1 MARFLIRRILLGLLV
16 LWIVSMAVFFMFFKL
31 NTSGPRAVA
40 SRICGKQCSNDQ
52 INTVMLR
59 LHLTEPLWR
68 QYKYFLNGYPGV
80 ADPNGLP
87 VNDGILP
94 VHFAWPPSDMK
105 VHTPNLG
112 YSYVNQQSVN
122 TILKDAFPITL
133 SLAAGAAV
141 LWLFMGLA
149 SGVWSAIRPRSLL
162 DRGFTFF
169 ALFFY
174 SMPTFVLGLM
184 LILLLYYQLTIHGI
198 SWFPAQGYTA
208 FGDNPAE
215 WARHLLLPWF
225 TLAAVTAAAYT
236 RLTRGS
242 MLDVLGEDYIRTARA
257 KGLSE
262 RRVVF
267 RHGLRA
273 ALTPIVTQFG
283 IDLGTLLGGAIITEQ
298 VFGLPGLGFQ
308 SVRAITS
315 NDLPIIIGVVVVA
328 TTAIV
333 LANIVV
339 DLMYAILD
347 PRVRLH

>member
-1 MARFLIRRILLGLLV
+1 MVRFLIRRILLGIFV
-16 LWIVSMAVFFMFFKL
+16 LWVVSMAVFYMFFKL
-31 NTSGPRAVA
+31 NSSGPNAVA
-40 SRICGKQCSNDQ
+40 SRICGKQCSQQQ
-52 INTVMLR
+52 INQVKQR
-59 LHLTEPLWR
+59 LYLDAPLPK
-68 QYKYFLNGYPGV
+68 QYWYFLFGYPGK
-80 ADPNGLP
+80 DTPNG
-87 VNDGILP
+87 
-94 VHFAWPPSDMK
+94 PPRD
-105 VHTPNLG
+105 HGLLHGDLG

-133 SLAAGAAV
+133 SLAVGSAI
-141 LWLFMGLA
+141 LWLIMGIA

-162 DRGFTFF
+162 DRTFTFM

-174 SMPTFVLGLM
+174 SMPTFVLGV
-184 LILLLYYQLTIHGI
+184 LLLLLLFYQLTVHGV
-198 SWFPAQGYTA
+198 SWFPAGGYTNIT
-208 FGDNPAE
+208 DNPGQ

-225 TLAAVTAAAYT
+225 TLAAVTSAAYT

-283 IDLGTLLGGAIITEQ
+283 IDLGTLLGGAIITEV
-298 VFGLPGLGFQ
+298 VFDLPGLGFQ
-308 SVRAITS
+308 SIRAITS
-315 NDLPIIIGVVVVA
+315 NDLPIIIGVVVIA

-333 LANIVV
+333 VANLII
-339 DLMYAILD
+339 DIMYAVLD

>member
-1 MARFLIRRILLGLLV
+1 
-16 LWIVSMAVFFMFFKL
+16 MAVFFMFFKL
-31 NTSGPRAVA
+31 NTSGPRSVA
-40 SRICGKQCSNDQ
+40 SRICGKQCSNEQ
-52 INTVMLR
+52 ITAVEER
-59 LHLTEPLWR
+59 LHLTAPLPK
-68 QYKYFLNGYPGV
+68 QYWYFLFGYPGV
-80 ADPNGLP
+80 DDPNGLP
-87 VNDGILP
+87 VNKGLLHGD
-94 VHFAWPPSDMK
+94 
-105 VHTPNLG
+105 LG
-112 YSYVNQQSVN
+112 YSYINQQSVN
-122 TILKDAFPITL
+122 TILKDAFPVTL
-133 SLAAGAAV
+133 SLAIGAAI

-149 SGVWSAIRPRSLL
+149 SGIWSAIRPRSLL
-162 DRGFTFF
+162 DRTFTFM

-184 LILLLYYQLTIHGI
+184 LILIFYYQLTIHGY
-198 SWFPAQGYTA
+198 SWFPAQGYVA
-208 FGDNPAE
+208 FTEDPFE
-215 WARHLLLPWF
+215 WMRHLWLPWF

-257 KGLSE
+257 KGVSE

-283 IDLGTLLGGAIITEQ
+283 IDLGTLLGGAIITER
-298 VFGLPGLGFQ
+298 VFGLPGLGYEA
-308 SVRAITS
+308 VRAITS

-339 DLMYAILD
+339 DVMYAVLD